1 MRRATRCKGCVL
13 IEITRTMPRVVGDQK
28 SKFETDE
35 LFKKLSQES
44 DVKYTGCRD
53 KPHEERKV
61 KFREDLTNGTAFVSF
76 VVTGTNLTLQLMP
89 KALSG
94 EKAEN
99 EEPPAESVDYHR
111 DYGKVHMTSAFIFN
125 GVCIKWVGWIDL
137 HTLNGKAKLVFDAE
151 TAAEEDKLMRE
162 AMEQARERQRQF
174 EESQRRW
181 QEQMQLGATNNSA
194 TAEVQTQT

>member
-1 MRRATRCKGCVL
+1 
-13 IEITRTMPRVVGDQK
+13 MPRVVVDQK

-35 LFKKLSQES
+35 LFKKLSQET

-53 KPHEERKV
+53 KPHEERKT
-61 KFREDLTNGTAFVSF
+61 KFREDLSNGIAVVSF
-76 VVTGTNLTLQLMP
+76 VPTGTNLTLQFMP

-99 EEPPAESVDYHR
+99 EEPPMENVDYHR
-111 DYGKVHMTSAFIFN
+111 DYGKVHMSSPFILN
-125 GVCIKWVGWIDL
+125 GVCVKWVGWIDL
-137 HTLNGKAKLVFDAE
+137 HTLNGKAKLVYDVENA
-151 TAAEEDKLMRE
+151 TEEDKLMRE

-181 QEQMQLGATNNSA
+181 QEQMQMGATSNNA